1 MTMPKLPFKVVC
13 VDDHANMFESREGL
27 LAARER
33 RKSGR
38 EAPSDGLSISLTV
51 GKTYTVKRE
60 RLGMYA
66 IRDDTNGVYL
76 FPKALFRRVRLRSVA
91 PAGRTRDRA

>member
-1 MTMPKLPFKVVC
+1 MPKAKFPSSVIC
-13 VDDHANMFESREGL
+13 VDDHAYIFESREKL
-27 LAARER
+27 LAAKER

-38 EAPSDGLSISLTV
+38 EAPSDRLSISLTV
-51 GKTYTVKRE
+51 WKTYTVKRE

-91 PAGRTRDRA
+91 PEGRTRGRA